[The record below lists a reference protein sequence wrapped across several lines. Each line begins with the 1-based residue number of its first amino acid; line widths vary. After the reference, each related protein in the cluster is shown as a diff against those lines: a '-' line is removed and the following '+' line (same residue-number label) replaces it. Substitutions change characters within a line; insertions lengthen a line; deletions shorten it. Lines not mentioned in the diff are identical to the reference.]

1 MRKIAVLTSGGDA
14 PGMNA
19 AVRAVVRAGIDL
31 GMEVYGVER
40 GFAGLLSDA
49 PFRKMELGSVAGIIH
64 RGGTILRTA
73 RAPEFFHKPVQE
85 KAAQR
90 LKEEGIG
97 GLVVIGGDGSF
108 RGAQA
113 LEEHGIKTIGVPAT
127 IDNDIPGTENT
138 IGFDT
143 AVNTVLDAINRLRD
157 TATSHERI
165 FVVEVMGRN
174 NGYIAL
180 MAGLAG
186 GAESIVVPEIEYD
199 LDDICQRLLKGIAR
213 KKTHSIIL
221 VAEGAASAVEIG
233 RAIEEKLDLETRV
246 TVLGHIQRGGTP
258 TAADRLL
265 ASRMGAAAAR
275 LLWEERSGLIVGIK
289 GGVLS
294 PVPMMEAFMSGRQF
308 PRQLYDLALILAK

>member
-113 LEEHGIKTIGVPAT
+113 LEEHGLNDRGSAT

-143 AVNTVLDAINRLRD
+143 AVNTVLTPSTGCAIPPLRTNLRLKSW
-157 TATSHERI
+157 AQ
-165 FVVEVMGRN
+165 
-174 NGYIAL
+174 
-180 MAGLAG
+180 
-186 GAESIVVPEIEYD
+186 
-199 LDDICQRLLKGIAR
+199 QRLYRLDG
-213 KKTHSIIL
+213 
-221 VAEGAASAVEIG
+221 GIG
-233 RAIEEKLDLETRV
+233 R
-246 TVLGHIQRGGTP
+246 RGRI
-258 TAADRLL
+258 DR
-265 ASRMGAAAAR
+265 GA
-275 LLWEERSGLIVGIK
+275 GN
-289 GGVLS
+289 
-294 PVPMMEAFMSGRQF
+294 
-308 PRQLYDLALILAK
+308 

>member
-40 GFAGLLSDA
+40 GFAGLLSA
-49 PFRKMELGSVAGIIH
+49 SRFRRMELGSVAGIIH
-64 RGGTILRTA
+64 RGGTILHTA
-73 RAPEFFHKPVQE
+73 RAPEFLQKTVQE

-90 LKEEGIG
+90 LREEGIG
-97 GLVVIGGDGSF
+97 GLAVIGGNGSF

-113 LEEHGIKTIGVPAT
+113 LEELGIKTIGIPGT

-143 AVNTVLDAINRLRD
+143 AVNTVLDAMNRLRD

-165 FVVEVMGRN
+165 FVVEVMGRH
-174 NGYIAL
+174 NGFIAL
-180 MAGLAG
+180 AAGLAG
-186 GAESIVVPEIEYD
+186 GAESILVPEIQYD
-199 LDDICQRLLKGIAR
+199 LDDICRRLRQGIAR
-213 KKTHSIIL
+213 KKTHSIVL
-221 VAEGAASAVEIG
+221 VSEGAASAVEIG
-233 RAIEEKLDLETRV
+233 RAIEEKIGLETRV
-246 TVLGHIQRGGTP
+246 TVLGHIQRGGAP

-275 LLWEERSGLIVGIK
+275 LLWEERGGLITGIK
-289 GGVLS
+289 GGELS

-308 PRQLYDLALILAK
+308 PRELYELALVLAK